1 MNRGI
6 YRTAPDIVR
15 VRKAKSP
22 ESWWLPWMVTVRI
35 GRSWYHADEAN
46 NWYQA
51 MAIARQ
57 IVRARRNAVPDHHH
71 RPASRHTGGTC
82 GMRHRRRKPT
92 FFERLLAFLRRKKTP

>member
-15 VRKAKSP
+15 VRRAKSP
-22 ESWWLPWMVTVRI
+22 EFWWLPWMVTVRI

-57 IVRARRNAVPDHHH
+57 IVRARRNACLTTIIDQH
-71 RPASRHTGGTC
+71 PATREG
-82 GMRHRRRKPT
+82 
-92 FFERLLAFLRRKKTP
+92 LAV